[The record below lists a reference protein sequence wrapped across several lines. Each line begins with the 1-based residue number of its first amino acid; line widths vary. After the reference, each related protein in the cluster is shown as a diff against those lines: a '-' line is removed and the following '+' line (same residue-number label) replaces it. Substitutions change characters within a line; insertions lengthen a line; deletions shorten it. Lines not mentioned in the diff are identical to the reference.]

1 MVYKHPYKTLSIGL
15 LVTAIVVL
23 LLELM
28 TFYGFELQN
37 TFGIILF
44 ILLSILA
51 INFIFIKQLV
61 KVPPGSAGVISEVGR
76 IKKEEFLD
84 EGWHWIIPFYEKLE
98 QIVSKKVEYD
108 SFVISN
114 LYSNNSIR
122 FTVDVVV
129 HYKQIDPSKLFY
141 TNTDER
147 KKMIE
152 AEIVNG
158 LRSEISIKKLDDYM
172 INAFI
177 NPIQGAMLMKLN
189 SFCSHSYGIN
199 VSRVVLKYDPDTTRQ
214 KFITTVENV
223 AYLMKR
229 NNLSAQAALEQY
241 ALQQGLIRQNVNV
254 FSIPQAVD
262 IINAAAQLFNRT
274 ITIKGKQP

>member
-1 MVYKHPYKTLSIGL
+1 MVYKHPYKTLSIGI
-15 LVTAIVVL
+15 LVTATIVL
-23 LLELM
+23 LLELL
-28 TFYGFELQN
+28 TFYGFELQS

-44 ILLSILA
+44 ILLSLLA
-51 INFIFIKQLV
+51 INFVFIKQLV

-108 SFVISN
+108 SFIINN

-122 FTVDVVV
+122 FTVDVAV

-172 INAFI
+172 INSFI
-177 NPIQGAMLMKLN
+177 NSIQGAMLMKLN

-241 ALQQGLIRQNVNV
+241 ALQQGLIRHNVNV
-254 FSIPQAVD
+254 LSIPQAVD
-262 IINAAAQLFNRT
+262 IINAAAQLFKRT

>member
-1 MVYKHPYKTLSIGL
+1 MEYKHPYKTLSIGIFVTIFFVLIVEL
-15 LVTAIVVL
+15 LTL
-23 LLELM
+23 
-28 TFYGFELQN
+28 YGLGLNQTLGMIF
-37 TFGIILF
+37 F

-51 INFIFIKQLV
+51 INFVFVKQLV
-61 KVPPGSAGVISEVGR
+61 KIPPGSAGVLSALGR

-84 EGWHWIIPFYEKLE
+84 EGWHWVIPFYEKLE

-122 FTVDVVV
+122 FTVDVAV

-172 INAFI
+172 INSFI

-189 SFCSHSYGIN
+189 SFCSHTYGIN

-229 NNLSAQAALEQY
+229 NNLTAQAALEQY